1 MSRHGVSV
9 VAQPFTYRDS
19 IGASGSGKST
29 LLNAIGRRTGGL
41 KTLSGSVTIHPTS
54 ANRNKAADAIGFV
67 PQDDLL
73 LACLTVRETLLFA
86 AGGKSEAVDRTIEEL
101 GLQKAADTF
110 VGGGSSGRKGISGG
124 ERRR

>member
-1 MSRHGVSV
+1 M
-9 VAQPFTYRDS
+9 
-19 IGASGSGKST
+19 
-29 LLNAIGRRTGGL
+29 
-41 KTLSGSVTIHPTS
+41 TIHPTS
-54 ANRNKAADAIGFV
+54 ATRDKAADAIGFV

-86 AGGKSEAVDRTIEEL
+86 AGGKNEAVDRTIEEL
-101 GLQKAADTF
+101 GLQKAADTL